1 MIPIPM
7 LTLAAGP
14 AKSITISDVIACR
27 NSFGDVY
34 VDIANDTLGGEIFY
48 QILDWNAL
56 EVVDEGSTVN
66 GWFVCDVSKQLDLF
80 GDSYR
85 YYRDTGTRKPLFV
98 QVSGDRG
105 ETWTSWTTYPED
117 KVDDSRLWCVTPVQG
132 NKFMSQ
138 LMTVAK
144 GNDSPLAIRDSL
156 VSHLGWEDKDKLQ
169 VIFKDITLTTELIK
183 VTGNNHVIDCSMFD
197 SMNAAQLN
205 DRLSGTYGAVSLDT
219 STYGNDLGG
228 GDNYRSCI
236 TMNWDDV
243 NEAAYW
249 EIGGLAGK
257 FGGSFGYNTIEV
269 EISERG
275 LAGLESLRINLYDS
289 NKSYLGVLYPESIN
303 GAAYNKVA
311 AWKQKGSQTEDDIF
325 RISFCVHDVPHTVN
339 LAAVAV
345 VRVEI
350 GGTSTVS
357 GNVNITRFTLLRR
370 DPEFFLSEPAGSVV
384 VPDIGDA
391 TQQVSIQGKTIN
403 INQIDETTLTKNSEG
418 DLVGTVTG
426 TNPYLLWESDFGAV
440 KGIEFDIWLP
450 DYVLEDSP
458 DNVKSVHLYWKTAS
472 TPFAYENI
480 TYPTQTYLG
489 DGWWHCRADT
499 LTNVSSSLN
508 MTGMRIDLPE
518 DLYNTTDKSF
528 KIGKVKLIMY
538 TTCFGGAYHSM
549 IDYCKELKDQGI
561 FVLDPILW
569 CASDREGYLPVKGS
583 DNYETYAKQYANALE
598 YYAEEI
604 SVAGAEDHY
613 HIKDMRV
620 NIIPLPRYYRYASE
634 EISQS
639 AIIEYG
645 GLTTDG
651 GSTVSYA
658 EGYGRVVVNSE
669 IEDLATGSDVIQ
681 IPAWPPQHLA
691 GYDVAFYTTGSTSLT
706 SAAINTMCEDIVATI
721 SGVVGGL
728 ENQRPLVDWI
738 PSPSELNIY
747 KDSAGNVVVEEEWI
761 SDSTSKWG
769 ILNTSVASSATYTD
783 NVVTSWPWTW
793 YRDDQLSVLGAEATQ
808 VNLYVSS
815 ISDEDGGAPS
825 YSLQFLQNLT

>member
-48 QILDWNAL
+48 KILDWDAL
-56 EVVDEGSTVN
+56 EIVDEGSTVN

-85 YYRDTGTRKPLFV
+85 YYRDTETRKPLFV

-144 GNDSPLAIRDSL
+144 GNDSPLAIRDSV
-156 VSHLGWEDKDKLQ
+156 VSHLGWEDKDRLQ

-183 VTGNNHVIDCSMFD
+183 VSGNSYVIDCSMFD
-197 SMNAAQLN
+197 SMNAAQFFDRAESTGAISATLN
-205 DRLSGTYGAVSLDT
+205 TSYYGTAQ
-219 STYGNDLGG
+219 GG
-228 GDNYRSCI
+228 GDHYRSCLI
-236 TMNWDDV
+236 NQTTGNRV
-243 NEAAYW
+243 
-249 EIGGLAGK
+249 IQSVVRGLAGK
-257 FGGSFGYNTIEV
+257 FGGLTGYNTVEV
-269 EISERG
+269 EISEQA
-275 LAGLESLRINLYDS
+275 LAGLNTLQLDLK
-289 NKSYLGVLYPESIN
+289 KSDNTLLATIYPESIN

-311 AWKQKGSQTEDDIF
+311 AWQRKGSNTTDDIF
-325 RISFCVHDVPHTVN
+325 RVSFCIHDVPSGVN
-339 LAAVAV
+339 LADIDQVCV
-345 VRVEI
+345 TI
-350 GGTSTVS
+350 PGSTLTFII
-357 GNVNITRFTLLRR
+357 ITRFTLLRR
-370 DPEFFLSEPAGSVV
+370 DPEFFLSEPAGAVV
-384 VPDIGDA
+384 VPAIG
-391 TQQVSIQGKTIN
+391 TSGEQVSIRGKTLTAVSN
-403 INQIDETTLTKNSEG
+403 IDGATLVKNSEC
-418 DLVGTVTG
+418 DLTGTVTG
-426 TNPYLLWESDFGAV
+426 GDPFLVWESDFGAV
-440 KGIEFDIWLP
+440 KGIEFDIWFP
-450 DYVLEDSP
+450 DYMLGDPLKAESI
-458 DNVKSVHLYWKTAS
+458 HLYWKTAS
-472 TPFAYENI
+472 TSFTEDII

-489 DGWWHCRADT
+489 DGWWHCRVDT
-499 LTNVSSSLN
+499 FTNVSSSLN
-508 MTGMRIDLPE
+508 ITGVRIDLPE
-518 DLYNTTDKSF
+518 NLYNTTTDKSF

-538 TTCFGGAYHSM
+538 TTCFGKAYHSM

-561 FVLDPILW
+561 FVMDPTLW
-569 CASDREGYLPVKGS
+569 YASNRAGYLPVKGS
-583 DNYETYAKQYANALE
+583 DDYETYAKQYANALE

-604 SVAGAEDHY
+604 SVAGAEDLY
-613 HIKDMRV
+613 HIEDMKV
-620 NIIPLPRYYRYASE
+620 NIIPLPRYYRYISE
-634 EISQS
+634 NVSQS
-639 AIIEYG
+639 AIVEYG

-669 IEDLATGSDVIQ
+669 LEDLATGSDVIQ
-681 IPAWPPQHLA
+681 IPAWPPQHLT
-691 GYDVAFYTTGSTSLT
+691 GYDVASYTTGSTSLT
-706 SAAINTMCEDIVATI
+706 SAAVNTMCEDIVATI

-769 ILNTSVASSATYTD
+769 ILNTSVASGATYTD

>member
-7 LTLAAGP
+7 LTLATVP
-14 AKSITISDVIACR
+14 TESITISDVVACR

-48 QILDWNAL
+48 KIMDWNDS

-85 YYRDTGTRKPLFV
+85 YYRDTGTRKPLYV

-105 ETWTSWTTYPED
+105 ATWTSWTAYPED

-144 GNDSPLAIRDSL
+144 GNDSPLAIRDSI

-183 VTGNNHVIDCSMFD
+183 VTGNNYVIDCSMFD
-197 SMNAAQLN
+197 SMNAAQFS
-205 DRLSGTYGAVSLDT
+205 DRAVSAGSISATLNT
-219 STYGNDLGG
+219 SYYGTAQGG
-228 GDNYRSCI
+228 GDHYRSCLI
-236 TMNWDDV
+236 LQTTTG
-243 NEAAYW
+243 ETLQQG
-249 EIGGLAGK
+249 IKGLAGK
-257 FGGSFGYNTIEV
+257 FGGLTGYNTVEV
-269 EISERG
+269 EISERALEALNTLQLDLRASDG
-275 LAGLESLRINLYDS
+275 TSLATI
-289 NKSYLGVLYPESIN
+289 YPESIN
-303 GAAYNKVA
+303 GAVYNKVA
-311 AWKQKGSQTEDDIF
+311 AWQRKGSSTTDDIF
-325 RISFCVHDVPHTVN
+325 RVSFCIHDAPSSVN
-339 LAAVAV
+339 LANIDQVFV
-345 VRVEI
+345 TLP
-350 GGTSTVS
+350 GTTSTFIV
-357 GNVNITRFTLLRR
+357 VTRFTLLRR

-384 VPDIGDA
+384 VPDIGIA
-391 TQQVSIQGKTIN
+391 TQQVTIQGKIIEVTN
-403 INQIDETTLTKNSEG
+403 HVDETTLTKNSEG

-426 TNPYLLWESDFGAV
+426 SDPFFKINSKFGAV

-450 DYVLEDSP
+450 EGFVLGSGDGGRY
-458 DNVKSVHLYWKTAS
+458 NVHLFWATA
-472 TPFAYENI
+472 TQDFAEANV
-480 TYPTQTYLG
+480 TYTDQTYLG
-489 DGWWHCRADT
+489 DGWWHFKADT
-499 LTNVSSSLN
+499 LTNTSSSLD
-508 MTGMRIDLPE
+508 MTGLRIDLPGA
-518 DLYNTTDKSF
+518 LYTFTDKSF

-538 TTCFGGAYHSM
+538 TTCFGEAYHSM

-561 FVLDPILW
+561 FVMDPVLW
-569 CASDREGYLPVKGS
+569 YASNRAGYLPVRGS
-583 DNYETYAKQYANALE
+583 DDYETYAKQYANALE

-604 SVAGAEDHY
+604 SVAGAEDEDF
-613 HIKDMRV
+613 IEDMKV

-651 GSTVSYA
+651 GSTISYE

-669 IEDLATGSDVIQ
+669 LEDLAIGSDVIQ
-681 IPAWPPQHLA
+681 IPAWPPQHLT
-691 GYDVAFYTTGSTSLT
+691 GYDVASYATGSTSLT
-706 SAAINTMCEDIVATI
+706 SAAINTMREDLVATI
-721 SGVVGGL
+721 SGEVGGL
-728 ENQRPLVDWI
+728 DNQRPLVDGM
-738 PSPSELNIY
+738 PSPDELNIY

-761 SDSTSKWG
+761 SDSTSKWN
-769 ILNTSVASSATYTD
+769 ILNTSVVSSITYTD
-783 NVVTSWPWTW
+783 SVVTSWPWTW
-793 YRDDQLSVLGAEATQ
+793 YRDDQLSVLGAEATRI
-808 VNLYVSS
+808 NFYVSS

-825 YSLQFLQNLT
+825 YSLQFLQSLT